1 MWILASFEGP
11 TEAQMEPK
19 SVPRLSGETMLRAM
33 WSLEGF
39 WAALEAHTTRFGP
52 LLESPRRPKWLKN
65 RFWLLLGMRNVKML
79 IFYTP
84 PMQNHYFWGPK
95 KAKMN
100 GKSGLEA
107 IFSVFEAILKQQC
120 TIHRIPRRQGGG
132 GAAPP

>member
-1 MWILASFEGP
+1 
-11 TEAQMEPK
+11 MEPK

-65 RFWLLLGMRNVKML
+65 RFWLLLGMRNVRML

-84 PMQNHYFWGPK
+84 PMQNHYFCGPMEAE
-95 KAKMN
+95 KACQ
-100 GKSGLEA
+100 SDLET
-107 IFSVFEAILKQQC
+107 IF
-120 TIHRIPRRQGGG
+120 
-132 GAAPP
+132 